1 MFSGVLRK
9 NLDFEKRIGLKGVD
23 TLSLS
28 SLFLN
33 RTRVPDESCI
43 NEITAN
49 LGVLKENWEE
59 GFLFLSF
66 SNFIVEYRMK
76 IRSSRFSG
84 KIAAIIESCSR
95 KRACVIYVRVNIG
108 LSPFSSRVPEVE
120 HGQDSSESCQ
130 PAAVHG
136 RRNFLT
142 PRPDTDYIRR
152 SRRQPIKNEYKR
164 KLPVRH
170 NLLNFI
176 FVSRMIFAF
185 ENDR

>member
-1 MFSGVLRK
+1 
-9 NLDFEKRIGLKGVD
+9 
-23 TLSLS
+23 
-28 SLFLN
+28 
-33 RTRVPDESCI
+33 
-43 NEITAN
+43 
-49 LGVLKENWEE
+49 
-59 GFLFLSF
+59 
-66 SNFIVEYRMK
+66 MK

-95 KRACVIYVRVNIG
+95 KCACIIYVRVNIG

-185 ENDR
+185 ENDRWSKIDMFDKYANICLNPAKSLA

>member
-1 MFSGVLRK
+1 MYQRNYRESWSFEGELGRGGFS
-9 NLDFEKRIGLKGVD
+9 F
-23 TLSLS
+23 
-28 SLFLN
+28 SLFQILSWN
-33 RTRVPDESCI
+33 NI
-43 NEITAN
+43 GWK
-49 LGVLKENWEE
+49 LGHLV
-59 GFLFLSF
+59 FP
-66 SNFIVEYRMK
+66 
-76 IRSSRFSG
+76 G

-185 ENDR
+185 ENDRWSKIDMFDKYANICLNPAKSLA